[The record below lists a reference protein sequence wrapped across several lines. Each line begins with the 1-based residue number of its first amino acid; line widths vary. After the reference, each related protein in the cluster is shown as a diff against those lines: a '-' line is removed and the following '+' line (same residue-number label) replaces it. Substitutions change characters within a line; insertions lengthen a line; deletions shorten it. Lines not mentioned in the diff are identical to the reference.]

1 VNRVRWLGLLLAT
14 LCWLL
19 ILATSASAERVWLLW
34 VEAPAGSEQWSLAP
48 IAEPKF
54 KAEEDCQRR
63 AQDLN
68 DFELT
73 MAKGE
78 RWGGEARDF
87 FSCLPDTVDPRPEA
101 ALPRGPKGK

>member
-1 VNRVRWLGLLLAT
+1 MTTRWTRVLLAT
-14 LCWLL
+14 LCLL
-19 ILATSASAERVWLLW
+19 AFATSASAERVWLLW
-34 VEAPAGSEQWSLAP
+34 VEAPAGSDQWNLAP

-54 KAEEDCQRR
+54 KTEEDCQRR

-68 DFELT
+68 DLELT
-73 MAKGE
+73 IAKGE
-78 RWGGEARDF
+78 RWGGEARDL

>member
-1 VNRVRWLGLLLAT
+1 MRVLLA
-14 LCWLL
+14 LVCLL
-19 ILATSASAERVWLLW
+19 SLATSAQAERVWMLW
-34 VEAPAGSEQWSLAP
+34 VESPAGSDQWSLAP
-48 IAEPKF
+48 IAEPGF
-54 KAEEDCQRR
+54 KTEEDCQRR

-78 RWGGEARDF
+78 RWSGEAREI